1 VRHFGRPV
9 QFDSLFHGKES
20 PMRTLTLILAAA
32 LAGCAASPASPP
44 AAPVAPVAR
53 AAPAAPTPPSLP
65 GAATGPGGVSAETYT
80 KARQAGYRSK
90 VINGRTIF
98 CRTEAGLGTRIAK
111 ESCVSSESLEES
123 LRQAE
128 LVRDQMRRG
137 NACGMDDCA
146 GK

>member
-53 AAPAAPTPPSLP
+53 AAPAAPTPSLP